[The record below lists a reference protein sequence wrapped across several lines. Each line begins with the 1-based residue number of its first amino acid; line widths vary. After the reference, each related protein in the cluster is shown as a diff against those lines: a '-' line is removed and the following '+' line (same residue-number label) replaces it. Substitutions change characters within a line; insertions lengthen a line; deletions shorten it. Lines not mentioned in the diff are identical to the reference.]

1 MGGSIA
7 RGLAKGTIIPAS
19 DIIVSNPT
27 QGKLDAL
34 KAEFPA
40 LQTTRDNQEAVT
52 GAELIILAVK
62 PWLIKPVVSELKLK
76 SKQILI
82 SVAAGIPFEELAHY
96 VADKEMTMFRLIPN
110 TAISEM
116 ESMTLIASRNAS
128 KEQEQLLLDI
138 FNQMGLAMLIP
149 EDKIAATTAMTSCGI
164 AYVLKYIQAAM
175 QAGIEL
181 GVYPKDGMRMIAQSV
196 KGAAELIL
204 NNDTHPAIEID
215 KVCTPG
221 ELQSRVSTSWSIRDS
236 LPPLSMPSKQVNNR
250 TNPLNKNHMDEQIKQ
265 IAERLRGL
273 RDVLE
278 LNAEDIA
285 RDCDI
290 PAEEYRLAETGE
302 FDISV
307 SMLQK
312 IARRYGIALDALMFG
327 EEPKM
332 SSYFLTRAGKGTSIE
347 RTKAYKYQSLA
358 AGFMNRNADPFIV
371 TVEPKP
377 DNEPIHYNSHSGQE
391 FNLVLEGRMMLSI
404 DGKDLILNEG
414 DSLYFNSKLP
424 HGMKA
429 LDGKKVRFLA
439 VIM

>member
-1 MGGSIA
+1 MKIAIIGAGNMGGSIA
-7 RGLAKGTIIPAS
+7 RGLAKGSLIDDS
-19 DIIVSNPT
+19 DIIVSNPSA
-27 QGKLDAL
+27 GKLEKL
-34 KAEFPA
+34 KKEFPGIS
-40 LQTTRDNQEAVT
+40 TTNNNLEAATRADIV
-52 GAELIILAVK
+52 ILAVK
-62 PWLIKPVVSELKLK
+62 PWFMESVMRELKLK

-221 ELQSRVSTSWSIRDS
+221 GITIKGINELEHQGFSSAIINAIKA
-236 LPPLSMPSKQVNNR
+236 SK
-250 TNPLNKNHMDEQIKQ
+250 
-265 IAERLRGL
+265 
-273 RDVLE
+273 
-278 LNAEDIA
+278 
-285 RDCDI
+285 
-290 PAEEYRLAETGE
+290 
-302 FDISV
+302 
-307 SMLQK
+307 
-312 IARRYGIALDALMFG
+312 
-327 EEPKM
+327 
-332 SSYFLTRAGKGTSIE
+332 
-347 RTKAYKYQSLA
+347 
-358 AGFMNRNADPFIV
+358 
-371 TVEPKP
+371 
-377 DNEPIHYNSHSGQE
+377 
-391 FNLVLEGRMMLSI
+391 
-404 DGKDLILNEG
+404 
-414 DSLYFNSKLP
+414 
-424 HGMKA
+424 
-429 LDGKKVRFLA
+429 
-439 VIM
+439 